1 MEITGLLQQDAE
13 FQQLASGLKKGGRH
27 LMTGIS
33 GTARTVYLAALQQ
46 ETQRPM
52 VVVGDSQ
59 FLAGLLRYSSTA
71 FGVFRRSKYV
81 EGNF

>member
-59 FLAGLLRYSSTA
+59 FHADQLAEDLAAMLGDEIGRA
-71 FGVFRRSKYV
+71 HV
-81 EGNF
+81 